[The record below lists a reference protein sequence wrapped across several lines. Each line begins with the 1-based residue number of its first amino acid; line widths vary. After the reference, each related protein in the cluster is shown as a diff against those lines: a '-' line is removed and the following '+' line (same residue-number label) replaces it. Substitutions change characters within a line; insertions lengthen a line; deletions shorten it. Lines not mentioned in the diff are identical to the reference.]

1 MKGRKQKHSK
11 SIEPESAEPKARVPF
26 FAKDLDPQSLRS
38 IQAGDDEIDA
48 RATELAR
55 KLDGSVG

>member
-1 MKGRKQKHSK
+1 MKERQRKSSK
-11 SIEPESAEPKARVPF
+11 SIEPKSAEPKARVPF

-38 IQAGDDEIDA
+38 IRAGDDEIDA
-48 RATELAR
+48 RASELRA